1 MFGRINRIGMKN
13 SLPLPSLANKYFKS
27 LRDEND
33 KPIYTYN
40 DEFMRHF
47 VRQSKRKVGV
57 QLQNNIINQTL
68 QTKCSILFQNN

>member
-1 MFGRINRIGMKN
+1 MKN
-13 SLPLPSLANKYFKS
+13 SLPLPSLAKKYFNS

-40 DEFMRHF
+40 DELMRHF
-47 VRQSKRKVGV
+47 VRQSKREVGV